1 MRFGLMEDRLSSL
14 SEFDREFGREYG
26 REFDR
31 EFGSEFGRKFGI
43 MGFAAMM
50 VFDRDVLLGEKEH
63 LFRRTV
69 L

>member
-14 SEFDREFGREYG
+14 S
-26 REFDR
+26 EFDR